1 MKKVQNINEL
11 YERLQGKSSTTA
23 IKELAD
29 LDFFRKQVS
38 RTVEVPDRE
47 IRIPLENVLNNIP
60 NYLIPV
66 ESGDNFKDSFR
77 KMLTN
82 LQNPFLDK
90 IKNELGSKNFDDI
103 ESYSIGIGEYDQSF
117 LDEPKHYVMC
127 FVLHVKFKP
136 KSQPTPQTDKEVVND
151 LKSWLGS
158 IKAQNSKKVFQK
170 DVQ

>member
-11 YERLQGKSSTTA
+11 YERLQGKSSSTA

-29 LDFFRKQVS
+29 LDFFRKKVS
-38 RTVEVPDRE
+38 RTVKVPDRE
-47 IRIPLENVLNNIP
+47 IRISLENLLNSIP
-60 NYLIPV
+60 NCLIPV
-66 ESGDNFKDSFR
+66 ENGDNFKDSIG
-77 KMLTN
+77 KVLIS

-90 IKNELGSKNFDDI
+90 IKNDLGSKNFDDI
-103 ESYSIGIGEYDQSF
+103 ESYSIGMGEYDQSF
-117 LDEPKHYVMC
+117 LDEPQNYVMC

-158 IKAQNSKKVFQK
+158 IK
-170 DVQ
+170 